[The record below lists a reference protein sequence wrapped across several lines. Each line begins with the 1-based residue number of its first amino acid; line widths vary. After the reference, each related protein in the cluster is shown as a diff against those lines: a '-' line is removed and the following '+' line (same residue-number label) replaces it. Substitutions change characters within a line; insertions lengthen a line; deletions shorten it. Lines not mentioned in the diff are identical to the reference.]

1 MNINIALLIL
11 RVSFS
16 AMLLLLH
23 GVPKVK
29 NLMSDNIQFVNIFGM
44 GEAISLILA
53 TLAEVVLPI
62 LIIIGYKTRIAA
74 IPIVLVMIVA
84 AFVYHANDPIS
95 VKEKPLI
102 FLFGFLTI
110 AIAGAGK
117 FSIDKK

>member
-84 AFVYHANDPIS
+84 AFVYHGNDPIS

>member
-95 VKEKPLI
+95 VKEKSLI